1 MICCAQRADA
11 VGERVRCGVLML
23 EIERVAWMPSPSI
36 VPDELPIDL
45 DHLDRMTLG
54 DDALAREV
62 LTMFVTQAGQL
73 LARLALWP
81 DDAAALAHRLCG
93 SARGIGAGEV
103 ADTAEQLE
111 IVLRHGGDRDRAL
124 DALHGAVEAALEA
137 IGRRLQQN

>member
-1 MICCAQRADA
+1 
-11 VGERVRCGVLML
+11 ML

-54 DDALAREV
+54 DEALAREV
-62 LTMFVTQAGQL
+62 LTMFVTQTGQL
-73 LARLALWP
+73 LARLAQWP
-81 DDAAALAHRLCG
+81 DDAATLAHRLCG